1 MQKRYKRYNID
12 NLTPFTTDNA
22 SYYGSRGGYASGKS
36 KLYNKIHT
44 TRLQMAMIQLELEP
58 YRTRKRIYNRERREG
73 KILSARNMQVSPSG
87 MAAASQAVPG
97 EFDSRHLLQKEKRTQ
112 AVRFSFWKIE

>member
-22 SYYGSRGGYASGKS
+22 SYYGSIGGYASGKS

-44 TRLQMAMIQLELEP
+44 TRLQMAMIQLKLEP
-58 YRTRKRIYNRERREG
+58 YRTRKRIYNRELDIIKQQIHNY
-73 KILSARNMQVSPSG
+73 KILNNRYNKLI
-87 MAAASQAVPG
+87 
-97 EFDSRHLLQKEKRTQ
+97 DKYNQKYGVIAWDNNRY
-112 AVRFSFWKIE
+112 F

>member
-36 KLYNKIHT
+36 KLRRKIDT
-44 TRLQMAMIQLELEP
+44 TRLQMAMISLELEP
-58 YRTRKRIYNRERREG
+58 YRTRKRIYNRELNYIKG
-73 KILSARNMQVSPSG
+73 QVHYYKILNNRYNKLV
-87 MAAASQAVPG
+87 
-97 EFDSRHLLQKEKRTQ
+97 DRYNQKYGVI
-112 AVRFSFWKIE
+112 A

>member
-36 KLYNKIHT
+36 KLYNKIDT
-44 TRLQMAMIQLELEP
+44 TRLQMAMISLELEP
-58 YRTRKRIYNRERREG
+58 YRKRKRIYKRELEYIKG
-73 KILSARNMQVSPSG
+73 QVHYYKILNNRYNKLV
-87 MAAASQAVPG
+87 
-97 EFDSRHLLQKEKRTQ
+97 DRYNQKYGAIAWAKQ
-112 AVRFSFWKIE
+112 WVF

>member
-22 SYYGSRGGYASGKS
+22 SYYGSIGGYASGKS

-58 YRTRKRIYNRERREG
+58 YRTRKRIYNRELDIIKQQIHNY
-73 KILSARNMQVSPSG
+73 KILNNRYNKLI
-87 MAAASQAVPG
+87 
-97 EFDSRHLLQKEKRTQ
+97 DKYNQKYGVIAWENNRY
-112 AVRFSFWKIE
+112 F